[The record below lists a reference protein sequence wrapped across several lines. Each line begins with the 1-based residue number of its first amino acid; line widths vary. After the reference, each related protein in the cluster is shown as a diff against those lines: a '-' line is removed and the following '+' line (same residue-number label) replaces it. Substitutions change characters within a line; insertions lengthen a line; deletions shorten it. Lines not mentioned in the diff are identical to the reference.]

1 MEGKYDDEEV
11 YMARSESHQVLRV
24 KSRDGSGVIINA
36 SSEVSLVSLSNE
48 DEVMND
54 RGGLR
59 LDDSSVC
66 KSDSV
71 EKPKPLFV
79 SLIHR

>member
-1 MEGKYDDEEV
+1 
-11 YMARSESHQVLRV
+11 MARSESHQVLRV

-59 LDDSSVC
+59 LDDSSGAC
-66 KSDSV
+66 KSNSV